1 MNEEKTA
8 VRPSATVTLREITRD
23 TLRDIL
29 RLKVTEVQDDFVAP
43 NAVSI
48 AEAYF
53 EPKAWFRG
61 IYADETAV
69 GFAMLYV
76 DEDEPVYYLW
86 RYMIAAPYQKMSF
99 GAQAMTLLI
108 AHVRTNPNAKRFLL
122 SYVPHPEGPRDF
134 YAKLGFVDTGKVH
147 DGENEM
153 ALEL

>member
-8 VRPSATVTLREITRD
+8 VRPDATVTLREITRD

-29 RLKVTEVQDDFVAP
+29 RLKVTDVQDNFVAP

-76 DEDEPVYYLW
+76 NEEKPIYYLW
-86 RYMIAAPYQKMSF
+86 RYMIAAPYQKMGF

-108 AHVRTNPNAKRFLL
+108 EHVRTYPNAKRFLL
-122 SYVPHPEGPRDF
+122 SYVPQLEGPRDF
-134 YAKLGFVDTGKVH
+134 YAKLGFIDTGEVH